1 MGHEPVPSK
10 AAIKGHPLHPVVIPF
25 PIAFGTVAVFADI
38 GYWVT
43 DARAWA
49 VASVWL
55 LWATLATG
63 VLAGALGAVDYF
75 GIEHVR
81 EHDTAT
87 RHGLGNAV
95 VLAVVLANALW
106 RLSDLEDAVLPVG
119 IVLSAIAAAILGYTG
134 YLGGELSYKH
144 LIGANP
150 SQSEPDSPLVG
161 SRRSAQ
167 R

>member
-1 MGHEPVPSK
+1 MGHQPIPSK

-25 PIAFGTVAVFADI
+25 PIAFGTAVVF
-38 GYWVT
+38 T
-43 DARAWA
+43 DAAYWTTDSRAWA

-63 VLAGALGAVDYF
+63 AVAGALGAIDYF

-81 EHDTAT
+81 KHKTAS

-95 VLAVVLANALW
+95 VLVIVLANALW
-106 RLSDLEDAVLPVG
+106 RVSDLEAAVVPVG
-119 IVLSAIAAAILGYTG
+119 FILSAAATAILGYTG

-150 SQSEPDSPLVG
+150 SQSEPESPLLG
-161 SRRSAQ
+161 SGRPSHD
-167 R
+167 

>member
-1 MGHEPVPSK
+1 MGRQPVPSK

-25 PIAFGTVAVFADI
+25 PIAFGTSVVFTDLA
-38 GYWVT
+38 YSVS

-63 VLAGALGAVDYF
+63 LVAGALGAIDYF
-75 GIEHVR
+75 GIQHVR
-81 EHDTAT
+81 ELDTAS

-95 VLAVVLANALW
+95 VLVIVLANGLW
-106 RLSDLEDAVLPVG
+106 RLSDLEGAVLPIG
-119 IVLSAIAAAILGYTG
+119 ILLSVVAAAILGYTG

-150 SQSEPDSPLVG
+150 SQSGPESPLLG
-161 SRRSAQ
+161 SRRPSHD
-167 R
+167 